1 MVEIKS
7 GLLKDAHGQFDGM
20 VIYHKR
26 GKTFGRK
33 FPSYDGNAGSPTR
46 AHQNTRLSSV
56 VTLYQSVKNTFL
68 VYSWN
73 REANN
78 RNIASGYN
86 LFVKENINAYDTDY
100 NIGDFALLK
109 FTVGDLQMP
118 FHFRQQDA
126 PEGVL
131 SINWE
136 TSPWILDR
144 RNKDELVL
152 AVIYDNEPFRVQIIE
167 NTGITRTDGI
177 ANIPL
182 EQPDATEAHVYAFF
196 TNADRDSFTNSLYYK
211 VKLK

>member
-1 MVEIKS
+1 
-7 GLLKDAHGQFDGM
+7 
-20 VIYHKR
+20 
-26 GKTFGRK
+26 
-33 FPSYDGNAGSPTR
+33 
-46 AHQNTRLSSV
+46 
-56 VTLYQSVKNTFL
+56 
-68 VYSWN
+68 
-73 REANN
+73 
-78 RNIASGYN
+78 
-86 LFVKENINAYDTDY
+86 
-100 NIGDFALLK
+100 
-109 FTVGDLQMP
+109 MP

-126 PEGVL
+126 PEGIL

-136 TSPWILDR
+136 TTPWILDR

>member
-7 GLLKDAHGQFDGM
+7 GLLKDAHGRHDGM

-33 FPSYDGNAGSPTR
+33 LPSYDGNVDSPIR
-46 AHQNTRLSSV
+46 ARQNARLSSV

-78 RNIASGYN
+78 RDISSGYN
-86 LFVKENINAYDTDY
+86 LFVKENINAFDTDY
-100 NIGDFALLK
+100 NVGDFALLK
-109 FTVGDLQMP
+109 FTLGDLQTP
-118 FHFRQQDA
+118 FQFRQQEA
-126 PEGVL
+126 PEGIL
-131 SINWE
+131 SITWD
-136 TSPWILDR
+136 TAPWICDR

-167 NTGITRTDGI
+167 NTGITRNDGI
-177 ANIPL
+177 ANIL
-182 EQPDATEAHVYAFF
+182 LDQTNATEAHIYTFF
-196 TNADRDSFTNSLYYK
+196 TNADRDSFSNSLYYK
-211 VKLK
+211 IKWK

>member
-7 GLLKDAHGQFDGM
+7 GLLKDAHGRYDGM

-126 PEGVL
+126 PEV
-131 SINWE
+131 S
-136 TSPWILDR
+136 
-144 RNKDELVL
+144 
-152 AVIYDNEPFRVQIIE
+152 
-167 NTGITRTDGI
+167 
-177 ANIPL
+177 
-182 EQPDATEAHVYAFF
+182 EQPEAQPAPAANMITCPKTETQVSDWTCSDCEQRAGCPAW
-196 TNADRDSFTNSLYYK
+196 AE
-211 VKLK
+211 

>member
-109 FTVGDLQMP
+109 FTVGD
-118 FHFRQQDA
+118 
-126 PEGVL
+126 
-131 SINWE
+131 
-136 TSPWILDR
+136 
-144 RNKDELVL
+144 
-152 AVIYDNEPFRVQIIE
+152 
-167 NTGITRTDGI
+167 
-177 ANIPL
+177 
-182 EQPDATEAHVYAFF
+182 
-196 TNADRDSFTNSLYYK
+196 
-211 VKLK
+211 

>member
-33 FPSYDGNAGSPTR
+33 LPSYDGNVDSPIR
-46 AHQNTRLSSV
+46 ARQNARLSSV

-78 RNIASGYN
+78 RDISSGYN
-86 LFVKENINAYDTDY
+86 LFVKENINAFDTDY
-100 NIGDFALLK
+100 NVGDFALLK
-109 FTVGDLQMP
+109 FTLGDLQTP
-118 FHFRQQDA
+118 FQFRQQEA
-126 PEGVL
+126 PEGIL
-131 SINWE
+131 SITWD
-136 TSPWILDR
+136 TAPWICDR

-167 NTGITRTDGI
+167 NTGITRNDGI
-177 ANIPL
+177 ANIL
-182 EQPDATEAHVYAFF
+182 LDQTNATEAHIYTFF
-196 TNADRDSFTNSLYYK
+196 TNADRDSFSNSLYYK
-211 VKLK
+211 IKLK